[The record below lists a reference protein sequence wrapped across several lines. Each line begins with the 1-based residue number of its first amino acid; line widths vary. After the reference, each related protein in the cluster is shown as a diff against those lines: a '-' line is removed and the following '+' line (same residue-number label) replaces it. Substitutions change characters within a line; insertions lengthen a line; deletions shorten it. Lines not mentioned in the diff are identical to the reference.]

1 VSVQK
6 LASPQQAPVAATASR
21 PRVLVTGLV
30 RRASGRHLSPL
41 ASLVLLGVMFTG
53 VLLRYDFASPA
64 QVFLNLFVDNAYLIV
79 LAAGMT
85 FVLLTG
91 GIDLSVG
98 SVVALSTVIVATT
111 LREGWPMPLAVGS
124 ALVMG
129 PLLGLLMGLVIEHFD
144 VQPFIV
150 TLAGMFLARGLCYVI
165 SVDTL
170 PIKDPLLRR
179 LGLSYVYLYEDK
191 FIRWTVVIAVTVVII
206 AAYTL
211 HQTRFG
217 RTVYAV
223 GGNRQSAQL
232 MGLNAS
238 RARVS
243 VYAISGFCA
252 ALAGLLLAVQ
262 KLSGYSLNGVGME
275 LDAIAAA
282 VIGGVLLSG
291 GVGFVFGSLIGVLV
305 LGTIQTFVTAENL
318 DSYWTRIM
326 TGALLLVFVL
336 VQRLVVRKPG

>member
-1 VSVQK
+1 MSTQTADRSRVDVTDLVQ
-6 LASPQQAPVAATASR
+6 
-21 PRVLVTGLV
+21 
-30 RRASGRHLSPL
+30 RARGRYLSPI
-41 ASLVLLGVMFTG
+41 ASLVLFVVMFA
-53 VLLRYDFASPA
+53 VVVSRYDFASPT
-64 QVFLNLFVDNAYLIV
+64 QVFLNLLVDNAYLIV
-79 LAAGMT
+79 LAVGMT
-85 FVLLTG
+85 FVILTG

-111 LREGWPMPLAVGS
+111 LRAGWPMPLAIVTV
-124 ALVMG
+124 LVVG
-129 PLLGLLMGLVIEHFD
+129 PLLGLLMGLVIEYFD

-170 PIKDPLLRR
+170 PIKDPLLRQ
-179 LGLSYVYLYEDK
+179 LGLNYVYLYEDK
-191 FIRWTVVIAVTVVII
+191 FIRWTVVIALVVVVV
-206 AAYTL
+206 AVYVL

-243 VYAISGFCA
+243 VYAISGLCA
-252 ALAGLLLAVQ
+252 SLAGLLLAVQ
-262 KLSGYSLNGVGME
+262 KLSGYSLNGIGLE

-291 GVGFVFGSLIGVLV
+291 GVGFVLGSVIGVLV
-305 LGTIQTFVTAENL
+305 LGTIQAFVTAANL

-326 TGALLLVFVL
+326 TGVLLLVFVL
-336 VQRLVVRKPG
+336 VQRVLVRKPG

>member
-1 VSVQK
+1 MT
-6 LASPQQAPVAATASR
+6 LRTATRPQGTLPAAELLR
-21 PRVLVTGLV
+21 RV
-30 RRASGRHLSPL
+30 RGRYLSPL
-41 ASLVLLGVMFTG
+41 ASLALFLVMFTA
-53 VLLRYDFASPA
+53 VVMRYDFASPA
-64 QVFLNLFVDNAYLIV
+64 QVFLNLLVDNAYLIV
-79 LAAGMT
+79 LAVGMT
-85 FVLLTG
+85 FVIVTG

-98 SVVALSTVIVATT
+98 SVVALSTVIVATA
-111 LREGWPMPLAVGS
+111 LQGGWPMPLAVGTV
-124 ALVMG
+124 LVVG
-129 PLLGLLMGLVIEHFD
+129 PALGLLMGLIIEYFD
-144 VQPFIV
+144 VQPFIA

-170 PIKDPLLRR
+170 PIKDPVLREI
-179 LGLSYVYLYEDK
+179 GLNYVYLYEDK
-191 FIRWTVVIAVTVVII
+191 FIRWTVVIALTVVVV
-206 AAYTL
+206 AAYVL

-232 MGLNAS
+232 MGLEAA

-243 VYAISGFCA
+243 VYAISGLCA

-262 KLSGYSLNGVGME
+262 KLSGYSLNGIGME

-291 GVGFVFGSLIGVLV
+291 GVGFVFGSVIGVLV

-326 TGALLLVFVL
+326 TGVLLLVFVL
-336 VQRLVVRKPG
+336 VQRLVVRKTG

>member
-1 VSVQK
+1 MSVQT
-6 LASPQQAPVAATASR
+6 ATR
-21 PRVLVTGLV
+21 PSIDTTELLRRV
-30 RRASGRHLSPL
+30 RGRYLSPI
-41 ASLVLLGVMFTG
+41 ASLVLFVVMFAAVIG
-53 VLLRYDFASPA
+53 RYDFASPT
-64 QVFLNLFVDNAYLIV
+64 QVFLNLLVDNAYLIV
-79 LAAGMT
+79 LAVGMT
-85 FVLLTG
+85 FVILTG

-111 LREGWPMPLAVGS
+111 LKAGWPMPLAVGTV
-124 ALVMG
+124 LVVG
-129 PLLGLLMGLVIEHFD
+129 PLLGLMMGLVIEYFD

-170 PIKDPLLRR
+170 PINDPALRAF
-179 LGLSYVYLYEDK
+179 GLNYVYLYEDK
-191 FIRWTVVIAVTVVII
+191 FIRWTVVIALVVVVV
-206 AAYTL
+206 AVYVL
-211 HQTRFG
+211 HETRFG

-243 VYAISGFCA
+243 VYAISGLCA

-262 KLSGYSLNGVGME
+262 KLSGYSLNGIGLE

-291 GVGFVFGSLIGVLV
+291 GVGFVLGSLIGVLV
-305 LGTIQTFVTAENL
+305 LGTIETFVTAENL

-326 TGALLLVFVL
+326 TGVLLLMFVL
-336 VQRLVVRKPG
+336 VQRLLVRKPG

>member
-1 VSVQK
+1 M
-6 LASPQQAPVAATASR
+6 AAE
-21 PRVLVTGLV
+21 LL
-30 RRASGRHLSPL
+30 RRARGRYLSPL
-41 ASLVLLGVMFTG
+41 ASLALFLVMFTA
-53 VLLRYDFASPA
+53 VVTRYDFASPA
-64 QVFLNLFVDNAYLIV
+64 QVFLNLFVDNAYLVV
-79 LAAGMT
+79 LAVGMT
-85 FVLLTG
+85 FVIVTG

-98 SVVALSTVIVATT
+98 SVVALSTVIVATA
-111 LREGWPMPLAVGS
+111 LQGGWPMPLAIGAVLVVGP
-124 ALVMG
+124 V
-129 PLLGLLMGLVIEHFD
+129 LGLLMGLVIEYFD
-144 VQPFIV
+144 VQPFIA

-170 PIKDPLLRR
+170 PIKDPVLRQI
-179 LGLSYVYLYEDK
+179 GLNYVYLYEDK
-191 FIRWTVVIAVTVVII
+191 FIRWTVVIALTVVVV
-206 AAYTL
+206 AAYVL

-223 GGNRQSAQL
+223 GGNRQSAVL
-232 MGLNAS
+232 MGLEAS

-243 VYAISGFCA
+243 VYVISGLCA

-262 KLSGYSLNGVGME
+262 KLSGYSLNGIGME

-291 GVGFVFGSLIGVLV
+291 GVGFVFGSVIGVLV

-326 TGALLLVFVL
+326 TGVLLLVFVL

>member
-1 VSVQK
+1 
-6 LASPQQAPVAATASR
+6 
-21 PRVLVTGLV
+21 
-30 RRASGRHLSPL
+30 
-41 ASLVLLGVMFTG
+41 MFTA
-53 VLLRYDFASPA
+53 VVARYDFASPT
-64 QVFLNLFVDNAYLIV
+64 QVFLNLLVDNAYLIV
-79 LAAGMT
+79 LAVGMT
-85 FVLLTG
+85 FVILTG

-98 SVVALSTVIVATT
+98 SVVALSTVILATA
-111 LREGWPMPLAVGS
+111 LKAGWPMPLAVG
-124 ALVMG
+124 AVLVVG
-129 PLLGLLMGLVIEHFD
+129 PLLGVMMGLVIEYFD
-144 VQPFIV
+144 VQPFIA

-170 PIKDPLLRR
+170 PIKDQTLRQF
-179 LGLSYVYLYEDK
+179 GLNYVYLYEDK
-191 FIRWTVVIAVTVVII
+191 FIRWTVVAALVVVVIAVYV
-206 AAYTL
+206 L

-243 VYAISGFCA
+243 VYAISGLCA
-252 ALAGLLLAVQ
+252 AFAGLLLGVQ
-262 KLSGYSLNGVGME
+262 KLSGYSLNGIGLE

-291 GVGFVFGSLIGVLV
+291 GVGFVLGSLIGVLV
-305 LGTIQTFVTAENL
+305 LGTIQTFVTAANL

-326 TGALLLVFVL
+326 TGVLLLMFVL
-336 VQRLVVRKPG
+336 VQRLLVRKPG

>member
-1 VSVQK
+1 MSVQI
-6 LASPQQAPVAATASR
+6 AAR
-21 PRVLVTGLV
+21 PRIDTAELLRRV
-30 RRASGRHLSPL
+30 RGRYLSPL
-41 ASLVLLGVMFTG
+41 ASLVLFLVMFTA
-53 VLLRYDFASPA
+53 VIARYDFASPA
-64 QVFLNLFVDNAYLIV
+64 QVFLNLLVDNAYLIV
-79 LAAGMT
+79 LAVGMT
-85 FVLLTG
+85 FVILTG

-111 LREGWPMPLAVGS
+111 LKAGWPTPVAI
-124 ALVMG
+124 VMVMVVG
-129 PLLGLLMGLVIEHFD
+129 PLLGLMMGLVIEYFD

-170 PIKDPLLRR
+170 PIKDPLLRQV
-179 LGLSYVYLYEDK
+179 GLKYVYLYEDK
-191 FIRWTVVIAVTVVII
+191 FIRWTVVIALAVVVV
-206 AAYTL
+206 AVYVL

-238 RARVS
+238 RARIS
-243 VYAISGFCA
+243 VYAISGLCA
-252 ALAGLLLAVQ
+252 SVAGLLLAVQ
-262 KLSGYSLNGVGME
+262 KLSGYSLNGVGLE

-291 GVGFVFGSLIGVLV
+291 GVGFVLGSLIGVLV
-305 LGTIQTFVTAENL
+305 LGTIETFVTAENL

-326 TGALLLVFVL
+326 TGALLLMFVL
-336 VQRLVVRKPG
+336 VQRLLVRKPG

>member
-1 VSVQK
+1 MSVQT
-6 LASPQQAPVAATASR
+6 ATR
-21 PRVLVTGLV
+21 PRVDTTELLRRV
-30 RRASGRHLSPL
+30 RGRYLSPI
-41 ASLVLLGVMFTG
+41 ASLVLFVIMFAAVIG
-53 VLLRYDFASPA
+53 RYDFASPT
-64 QVFLNLFVDNAYLIV
+64 QVFLNLLVDNAYLIV
-79 LAAGMT
+79 LAVGMT
-85 FVLLTG
+85 FVILTG

-111 LREGWPMPLAVGS
+111 LKAGWPMPLAVGTV
-124 ALVMG
+124 LVVG
-129 PLLGLLMGLVIEHFD
+129 PLLGLMMGLVIEYFD

-170 PIKDPLLRR
+170 PINDPVLRAF
-179 LGLSYVYLYEDK
+179 GLNYVYLYEDK
-191 FIRWTVVIAVTVVII
+191 FIRWTVVIALVVVV
-206 AAYTL
+206 AAVYVL
-211 HQTRFG
+211 HETRFG

-232 MGLNAS
+232 MGLHAS

-243 VYAISGFCA
+243 VYAISGLCA
-252 ALAGLLLAVQ
+252 SLAGLLLAVQ
-262 KLSGYSLNGVGME
+262 KLSGYSLNGIGLE

-291 GVGFVFGSLIGVLV
+291 GVGFVLGSLIGVLV
-305 LGTIQTFVTAENL
+305 LGTIETFVTAENL

-326 TGALLLVFVL
+326 TGVLLLMFVL
-336 VQRLVVRKPG
+336 VQRLLVRRPG

>member
-1 VSVQK
+1 MSTQT
-6 LASPQQAPVAATASR
+6 ATR
-21 PRVLVTGLV
+21 PRIDVADLA
-30 RRASGRHLSPL
+30 RRARGRYLSPI
-41 ASLVLLGVMFTG
+41 ASFVLFVVMFAA
-53 VLLRYDFASPA
+53 VVARYDFASPT
-64 QVFLNLFVDNAYLIV
+64 QVFLNLLVDNAYLIV
-79 LAAGMT
+79 LAVGMT
-85 FVLLTG
+85 FVILTG

-111 LREGWPMPLAVGS
+111 LRAGWPMPLAIVTVLLVGP
-124 ALVMG
+124 V
-129 PLLGLLMGLVIEHFD
+129 LGLLMGLVIEYFD

-150 TLAGMFLARGLCYVI
+150 TLAGMFLARGMCYVI

-170 PIKDPLLRR
+170 PIKDPVLRE
-179 LGLSYVYLYEDK
+179 LGLNYVYLYEDK
-191 FIRWTVVIAVTVVII
+191 FIRWTVVIALVVVVV
-206 AAYTL
+206 AVYVL

-243 VYAISGFCA
+243 VYAISGLCA
-252 ALAGLLLAVQ
+252 SLAGLLLAVQ
-262 KLSGYSLNGVGME
+262 KLSGYSLNGIGLE

-291 GVGFVFGSLIGVLV
+291 GVGFVLGSVMGVLV
-305 LGTIQTFVTAENL
+305 LGTIQTFVTAANL

-326 TGALLLVFVL
+326 TGVLLLVFVL
-336 VQRLVVRKPG
+336 VQRVLVRKPG

>member
-1 VSVQK
+1 MSTSTATRSRIDVAG
-6 LASPQQAPVAATASR
+6 LA
-21 PRVLVTGLV
+21 
-30 RRASGRHLSPL
+30 RRARGRYLSPL
-41 ASLVLLGVMFTG
+41 ASLVLFVVMFA
-53 VLLRYDFASPA
+53 VVVARYDFASPT
-64 QVFLNLFVDNAYLIV
+64 QVFLNLLVDNAYLIV
-79 LAAGMT
+79 LAVGMT
-85 FVLLTG
+85 FVILTG

-111 LREGWPMPLAVGS
+111 LRAGWPMPLAVLTV
-124 ALVMG
+124 LVVG
-129 PLLGLLMGLVIEHFD
+129 PLLGLLMGLVIEYFE

-170 PIKDPLLRR
+170 PIKDPLLRQ
-179 LGLSYVYLYEDK
+179 LGLNYVYLYEDK
-191 FIRWTVVIAVTVVII
+191 FIRWTVVIALVVVLV
-206 AAYTL
+206 AVYVL
-211 HQTRFG
+211 HLTRFG

-252 ALAGLLLAVQ
+252 SLAGLLLAVQ
-262 KLSGYSLNGVGME
+262 KLSGYSLNGIGLE

-291 GVGFVFGSLIGVLV
+291 GVGFVLGSVIGVLV
-305 LGTIQTFVTAENL
+305 LGTIQTFVTAANL

-326 TGALLLVFVL
+326 TGVLLLVFVL
-336 VQRLVVRKPG
+336 VQRVLVRKPR

>member
-1 VSVQK
+1 MK
-6 LASPQQAPVAATASR
+6 
-21 PRVLVTGLV
+21 
-30 RRASGRHLSPL
+30 GRYLSPL
-41 ASLVLLGVMFTG
+41 ASLALLVVMF
-53 VLLRYDFASPA
+53 VAVVARYDFASPPA

-79 LAAGMT
+79 LAVGMT
-85 FVLLTG
+85 FVIVTG

-98 SVVALSTVIVATT
+98 SVVALSTVIVASA
-111 LREGWPMPLAVGS
+111 LQASWPMPLAVGTV
-124 ALVMG
+124 LVVG
-129 PLLGLLMGLVIEHFD
+129 PLLGLLMGLVIEYFD

-170 PIKDPLLRR
+170 PIKDPVLRVI
-179 LGLSYVYLYEDK
+179 GLNYVYLYEDK
-191 FIRWTVVIAVTVVII
+191 FIRWTVVIAAVVVV
-206 AAYTL
+206 AAVYIL
-211 HQTRFG
+211 HMTRFG

-223 GGNRQSAQL
+223 GGGNRQSAQL
-232 MGLNAS
+232 MGGLNAS
-238 RARVS
+238 GGARVGG

-262 KLSGYSLNGVGME
+262 KLSGYSLNGIGLE

-291 GVGFVFGSLIGVLV
+291 GVGFVLGSVIGVLV

-326 TGALLLVFVL
+326 TGALFLVFVL

>member
-1 VSVQK
+1 M
-6 LASPQQAPVAATASR
+6 R
-21 PRVLVTGLV
+21 PRAVAGSLL
-30 RRASGRHLSPL
+30 RRATGRYLSPL
-41 ASLVLLGVMFTG
+41 ASLALFAVMFA
-53 VLLRYDFASPA
+53 VVVARYDFASPA
-64 QVFLNLFVDNAYLIV
+64 QVFLNLLVDNAYLIV
-79 LAAGMT
+79 LAVGMT
-85 FVLLTG
+85 FVILTG

-98 SVVALSTVIVATT
+98 SVVALSTVIVASA
-111 LREGWPMPLAVGS
+111 LQAGWPMPLAVGTV
-124 ALVMG
+124 LVVG
-129 PLLGLLMGLVIEHFD
+129 PFLGMLMGLIIEHFD

-170 PIKDPLLRR
+170 PINDPVLRVI
-179 LGLSYVYLYEDK
+179 GLNYVYLYEDK
-191 FIRWTVVIAVTVVII
+191 FIRWTVVIAAVVVVI
-206 AAYTL
+206 AVYVL

-232 MGLNAS
+232 MGLDAS

-262 KLSGYSLNGVGME
+262 KLSGYSLNGIGLE

-291 GVGFVFGSLIGVLV
+291 GVGFVLGSVIGVLV

-336 VQRLVVRKPG
+336 VQRLVVRKHG